1 MSYNRYWDWQTE
13 HFQTI
18 NESSPM
24 DKMNDDIRENGS
36 SIYFLHRK
44 LGLRNTIKWRDDQK
58 YAAKNN
64 NVTAEFC
71 QAVN

>member
-1 MSYNRYWDWQTE
+1 
-13 HFQTI
+13 
-18 NESSPM
+18 M